1 MKKNDL
7 FTRSIILIFVVL
19 FFALSCGENNSDKDA
34 LINNNI
40 AKLNAL
46 KDSIKTEQ
54 LLQESKASIDN
65 IIANVAEIKDSIN
78 FLEKNMLEVDD
89 SLNAYTAILTEINI
103 KIDDIQ
109 KKKKYVSETNDKNKN
124 KVTTN
129 IADLEAFI
137 NSLKISKSNK
147 EGELLLIDK
156 RKDLIT
162 KKNDALETELDY
174 KQTELKELYSQQNA
188 QLKIKEVNESIVKIS
203 SDLANN
209 NNLLLEEELNQKLLK
224 NKIAA
229 LDTEIKANQGQFKIE
244 YEKSTGMDDYVKEEG
259 KALDNQIKKLEI
271 LESVNSDKWKNF
283 KEEKERIEA
292 KIERLKIEMSEI
304 SLNSDQVNKQE
315 NNNVENTNL
324 QSQSK
329 EELNNSSVKN
339 NENSKPANLETE
351 LVEQEESS
359 SSFIYWLIIFIVIVV
374 SILYW
379 LGKKNKNKNSN

>member
-1 MKKNDL
+1 MKNNDL

-89 SLNAYTAILTEINI
+89 SLNSYTAILTEINI

-292 KIERLKIEMSEI
+292 NIERLKIEMSEI

-339 NENSKPANLETE
+339 NENSKPVNLETE

>member
-1 MKKNDL
+1 MKNNDL

-89 SLNAYTAILTEINI
+89 SLNSYTAILTEINI

-292 KIERLKIEMSEI
+292 NIERLKIEISEI

-339 NENSKPANLETE
+339 NENSKPVNLETE